1 MANYYVDTYGKF
13 SQRLT
18 LYGNTTLYDALMA
31 VEKFVRTHP
40 EFTKK
45 GAAYLVFQFVDN
57 CQTIYLI

>member
-45 GAAYLVFQFVDN
+45 GAA
-57 CQTIYLI
+57 C